1 MLQALPL
8 LSVAP
13 LVAAALIIL
22 AIHRDR
28 AAKYIAMAGSV
39 LSLIIIAVVVLYY
52 VGGTYRVSWFSLQGY
67 SFNITTSVLPLNAL
81 LLALVGIV
89 TPLIFLYSFGYM
101 DTKSEQ
107 SRYYFE
113 ISLFAAAMMLFAISG
128 NFVTMFIAWEMLGIT
143 SYLLIGFWYAKKV
156 VPDAARKAIS
166 TIIIGDILFLAAII
180 VLWSAYHT
188 LNISSLLSIAGSTVY
203 LKVALAFILVAAFT
217 KSAQFP
223 FNEWLSDAMEGPTPV
238 SAFLHSSTMVKAGV
252 FLIAILLPLYVKAG
266 MLMPILTIGLITAI
280 IAVMNALSEHHIKK
294 ILAYSTM
301 EDLALMFIALGF
313 NAIFAAMLLFV
324 VQTFYK
330 ALLFMSAGSIMKATG
345 EENIYKTYNFGFK
358 TNKLLYISTIIGVLS
373 LAGIFPLGG
382 FFGKLGIDTSA
393 SSMYVYIALV
403 AIDFLS
409 SVYIFRWLYLPSR
422 KDSYLSSFGY
432 RTVPRSMLAP
442 IAILAVLV
450 LASGLAYFMLPMY
463 YAAMPKFSISIIDS
477 LIETVL
483 VLTGLG
489 IAYILYSRGRAPHVD
504 ASSLEYKLLHNS
516 FFINAFYVYLLKGIE
531 LLGEGFDALNDAINS
546 VINGGAYSFILLGNA
561 LKRIEN
567 GSINTYAI
575 AFAAGIVFLVIVFAM
590 NLIK

>member
-1 MLQALPL
+1 MFQALPL

-22 AIHRDR
+22 AVRRDN
-28 AAKYIAMAGSV
+28 AAKYIAMAGSL
-39 LSLIIIAVVVLYY
+39 LSLAIIAMVVLYY
-52 VGGTYRVSWFSLQGY
+52 VGSTYSISWFSVSGY
-67 SFNITTSVLPLNAL
+67 AFDITTTVMPLNAL

-113 ISLFAAAMMLFAISG
+113 MSLFAAAMMLFAVSG
-128 NFVTMFIAWEMLGIT
+128 SFITMFIAWEMLGIT

-166 TIIIGDILFLAAII
+166 TIIIGDILFLSAIV

-188 LNISSLLSIAGSTVY
+188 LNIASLLAIASSTLY
-203 LKVALAFILVAAFT
+203 LKVALAFILIAAFT

-266 MLMPILTIGLITAI
+266 MLMPILAIGLVTAI

-313 NAIFAAMLLFV
+313 NDIFAAMLLFV

-345 EENIYKTYNFGFK
+345 EEDIYRMHNFGLK
-358 TNKLLYISTIIGVLS
+358 GSKLLYVSTIIGVLS

-382 FFGKLGIDTSA
+382 FFGKLGIDISA
-393 SSMYVYIALV
+393 NSMYVYIALI
-403 AIDFLS
+403 ALDFLS
-409 SVYIFRWLYLPSR
+409 SMYIFRWLYIPSR
-422 KDSYLSSFGY
+422 KSPEESNLRYKTL
-432 RTVPRSMLAP
+432 PRSMLAP
-442 IAILAVLV
+442 IAIAAMLV
-450 LASGLAYFMLPMY
+450 LASGLAYFLLPLYYPAML
-463 YAAMPKFSISIIDS
+463 KFGIGAIDA
-477 LIETVL
+477 LIETAVVL
-483 VLTGLG
+483 AGLG
-489 IAYILYSRGRAPHVD
+489 SAYALYSRGMAPHVD
-504 ASSLEYKLLHNS
+504 ASSIEYRLLHNS
-516 FFINAFYVYLLKGIE
+516 FFINAFYVYALKAIE
-531 LLGEGFDALNDAINS
+531 LVGEGLDVINDSINS
-546 VINGGAYSFILLGNA
+546 IINGGAYSFVLLGKA

-567 GSINTYAI
+567 GSINTYAA
-575 AFAAGIVFLVIVFAM
+575 AFVAGLIFLLLVFAM
-590 NLIK
+590 NLIR